1 MMSDPDLY
9 TTSLFYTRPVLMFI
23 LIPSAYLVLLLL
35 LTWLLPR
42 R

>member
-1 MMSDPDLY
+1 MMSDPDLF
-9 TTSLFYTRPVLMFI
+9 TNSLFYTRPVLMFVV
-23 LIPSAYLVLLLL
+23 IPAAYLVLLLL